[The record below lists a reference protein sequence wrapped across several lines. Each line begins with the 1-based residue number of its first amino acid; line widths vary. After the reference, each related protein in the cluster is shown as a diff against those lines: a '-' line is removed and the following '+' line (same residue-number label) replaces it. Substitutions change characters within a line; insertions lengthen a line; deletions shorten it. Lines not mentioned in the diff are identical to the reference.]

1 MTTLN
6 VEPTSP
12 RCRFHFCRL
21 FLTRY
26 YIGAGPV
33 SPRRPF
39 VYPTPTMQEYISDL
53 LRQWQLPKSYWNIIL
68 IAVAIILGFI
78 IKTVL
83 SAFIRRNSE
92 EGKSFSLVQSII
104 THLGGPLSYFIPLF
118 ILNILVPL
126 MQLPPMVMHRLSKAV
141 EIGLIITFSW
151 LLIRSIKV
159 VQDYVLH
166 RFDYAKADNL
176 RERKIRT
183 QLVYLRQVLTG
194 LIILLT
200 IAAVLLS
207 FSAMRRIG
215 AGLLT
220 GVGIG
225 GIVVGFAAQRSLANL
240 LAGFQ
245 IAFTQP
251 IRIDDVVVVEGE
263 WGRVEEITLTYV
275 VVMIWDE
282 RRLILPITYFIEKPF
297 QNWTRTGSN
306 IIGTVFVYADYNL
319 PVDQLR
325 LELDRLV
332 KDHPLW
338 DGRVKAMQLTNT
350 TDSVIEIRSLVSAHN
365 SGAAFE
371 LRCFVREGLVAFIN
385 REYPHCLPRNRTEL
399 DWTQK
404 AGVDQPAGDEAP
416 KQPFKV

>member
-1 MTTLN
+1 
-6 VEPTSP
+6 
-12 RCRFHFCRL
+12 
-21 FLTRY
+21 
-26 YIGAGPV
+26 
-33 SPRRPF
+33 
-39 VYPTPTMQEYISDL
+39 MQEYISDL
-53 LRQWQLPKSYWNIIL
+53 LRQWHLPKSYWNVIL
-68 IAVAIILGFI
+68 IAVAIILGII

-83 SAFIRRNSE
+83 SYFIRRNAAA
-92 EGKSFSLVQSII
+92 GKEFSLVHSII
-104 THLGGPLSYFIPLF
+104 THMGGPLSYFIPLF

-126 MQLPPMVMHRLSKAV
+126 MQLPPVVLHRLSKTV
-141 EIGLIITFSW
+141 EIGLIVTFAW

-166 RFDYAKADNL
+166 RFDYAKANNL

-183 QLVYLRQVLTG
+183 QLIYLRQVLTG
-194 LIILLT
+194 LIVLLT

-275 VVMIWDE
+275 VVLLWDE

-306 IIGTVFVYADYNL
+306 LIGSVFIYADYNL

-338 DGRVKAMQLTNT
+338 DGRVKAMQVTNA
-350 TDSVIEIRSLVSAHN
+350 TDSVIEIRTLVSAQS
-365 SGAAFE
+365 SGAAFD

-385 REYPHCLPRNRTEL
+385 REFPQCLPRTRTEL
-399 DWTQK
+399 DWEKNAEQEHRV
-404 AGVDQPAGDEAP
+404 AGSTSSENPVTAANPAG
-416 KQPFKV
+416 